1 MTKLRPS
8 WFCCTVNTV
17 GQCGDLCVAWN
28 LDFFKLSPFVTCDGI
43 LLEGSLREDNR
54 SISLLNSYGPCIDRK
69 PYWDS
74 VVSSG
79 LLATKNLILARDLNF
94 TVSTGEVWGSK
105 AGLDPL
111 TKFFKGNF

>member
-1 MTKLRPS
+1 M
-8 WFCCTVNTV
+8 
-17 GQCGDLCVAWN
+17 AWN
-28 LDFFKLSPFVTCDGI
+28 PDFFKLSPFVTCDGI

-79 LLATKNLILARDLNF
+79 LLATKNLILAKRPKLYSINR
-94 TVSTGEVWGSK
+94 GSV
-105 AGLDPL
+105 GFQSRVRPPH
-111 TKFFKGNF
+111 